1 MNSALISKHP
11 RSSLSRPNLVHTAN
25 LWTLAGHP
33 TSRREWSLASK
44 LKKIEDAGFDA
55 VTAPASDQLHQLIQR
70 RNLRYMGFFS
80 ASEKRTLAPLLEAQ
94 IAVGAELTNVQLGDD
109 FTPVAEGTRLALA
122 LQAHAER
129 HRAYAAIEVHRDTA
143 TETPEKTYAIA
154 DAYHQKTGKLLPI
167 TWDHSHF
174 AVVKH
179 LKPFLFEKIL
189 LRRPELIQNARI
201 LHLRPFNG
209 QHAQVPVTNGKRR
222 LTPEFRD
229 WLKFVRALFQLWLAG
244 PRPGNEL
251 WVCPEIGPRGI
262 HGYNLST
269 MPPAW
274 PEAQRCRIEISR
286 LWKELNASSPMPSAT
301 G

>member
-1 MNSALISKHP
+1 MSQPS
-11 RSSLSRPNLVHTAN
+11 SRPSLVYTAN

-33 TSRREWSLASK
+33 TPRREWSLAYK
-44 LKKIEDAGFDA
+44 LRKIEEAGFDA
-55 VTAPASDQLHQLIQR
+55 VTAPASAQLHQQIQR

-80 ASEKRTLAPLLEAQ
+80 SSDKRDLAPLLEAQ
-94 IAVGAELTNVQLGDD
+94 IAAGAELTNVQLGDD
-109 FTPVAEGTRLALA
+109 FTPISEGTQLTLALM
-122 LQAHAER
+122 AHAER
-129 HRAYAAIEVHRDTA
+129 HGAYASVEVHRDTA

-154 DAYHQKTGKLLPI
+154 DAYHQKTGKLMPI

-179 LKPFLFEKIL
+179 LKPFLFEEVL

-209 QHAQVPVTNGKRR
+209 QHAQVPVTNVRGQ
-222 LTPEFRD
+222 LTSEFRE
-229 WLKFVRALFQLWLAG
+229 WLKFARALFQLWLAG

-251 WVCPEIGPRGI
+251 WVCPEIGPVGI

-274 PEAQRCRIEISR
+274 QEAQRCRIEISK
-286 LWKELNASSPMPSAT
+286 LWRDLNCRR
-301 G
+301 